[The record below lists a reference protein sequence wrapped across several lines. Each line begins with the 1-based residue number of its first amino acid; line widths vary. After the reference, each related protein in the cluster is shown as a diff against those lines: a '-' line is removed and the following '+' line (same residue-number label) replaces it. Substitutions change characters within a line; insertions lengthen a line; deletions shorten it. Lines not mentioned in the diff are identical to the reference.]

1 MLTIRHIAIV
11 RKMKSG
17 ERLAESRGVML
28 RRVMLSELTVT
39 AAQFTKLC
47 DENLIR
53 QTEALNKMHWYEV
66 TDKGRQIAT

>member
-1 MLTIRHIAIV
+1 MQ
-11 RKMKSG
+11 SG
-17 ERLAESRGVML
+17 ERLV
-28 RRVMLSELTVT
+28 RRPRRHATAFHAVELTVT

-53 QTEALNKMHWYEV
+53 QTEALDKMHWYEL